1 MDAARML
8 LVLTVAGA
16 IGIPGRAMAQTS
28 NFAGQS
34 NWSGATSPAPPAA
47 GNFDRYGEPITPI
60 GSSVTERAQ
69 NAFSGTSSAIQDGV
83 EAGIQAAQQGINKVS
98 GQVTN
103 PFSTSVAAAPQSTTS
118 RTGVS
123 SPWTNTPTAPSVS
136 GSGSWPAT
144 PSMGRTVSANS
155 AGVTPI
161 NGGWTS
167 IGTAVAAPP
176 LLVPQSPMTIANFGG
191 AGTTAVRPGPTFP
204 SVAAND
210 APQLHSVL
218 ADPAKSSATNTNLPA
233 PPPADDW
240 ISNWGNN
247 SGGSNATIGRTGNAA
262 RQTTP
267 CGIPAWR
274 RCKVA
279 AGHADD
285 EFKPTAVT
293 PDSAI
298 PGRERIRGRNRAT
311 FFEWSQWRSRSP
323 CIEPLQHDEHSN

>member
-16 IGIPGRAMAQTS
+16 IGMSGRAMAQTS

-34 NWSGATSPAPPAA
+34 NWSAQTSPAPPAA

-155 AGVTPI
+155 PGVTPI

-176 LLVPQSPMTIANFGG
+176 LLVPQSPMTITNFGG

-218 ADPAKSSATNTNLPA
+218 ADPAKTSATSTNIPA

-247 SGGSNATIGRTGNAA
+247 SGGSNATIGRTGNGSSPNNTVRDSGLAPVQSA
-262 RQTTP
+262 
-267 CGIPAWR
+267 
-274 RCKVA
+274 V
-279 AGHADD
+279 GHTGDKF
-285 EFKPTAVT
+285 EPT
-293 PDSAI
+293 
-298 PGRERIRGRNRAT
+298 
-311 FFEWSQWRSRSP
+311 W
-323 CIEPLQHDEHSN
+323 